1 MDESHS
7 WDEWSFFHCEWQN
20 GFSNVSGIMFVNYVR
35 LKSSYIS
42 QGHLVWCLCVWI
54 VWVCACRQIKCHIF
68 ERFFFVLF
76 SFMNCGQFEVKRDF
90 FSWISLYS
98 YLKGIDVTLATL
110 SRDGICQRQLADSG
124 LMWPRTY
131 VNSAMLTFWPGQETL
146 QWETAAPDSQTPVS
160 CPCTTPKSVTELHRV
175 LTSRANHQWAH
186 LTGVFQ
192 LQEELGNSASDSF
205 CWEVFQN

>member
-54 VWVCACRQIKCHIF
+54 VWVCAYREIKCHIF

-90 FSWISLYS
+90 GWWLKVSFLFLNQFVFLFERRRCHSGYVKQRWNMSDSWQIQDL
-98 YLKGIDVTLATL
+98 
-110 SRDGICQRQLADSG
+110 C
-124 LMWPRTY
+124 
-131 VNSAMLTFWPGQETL
+131 GQEHMSTL
-146 QWETAAPDSQTPVS
+146 RCSHFDLGKKRCSEKLQP
-160 CPCTTPKSVTELHRV
+160 
-175 LTSRANHQWAH
+175 LTLRR
-186 LTGVFQ
+186 L
-192 LQEELGNSASDSF
+192 
-205 CWEVFQN
+205 

>member
-1 MDESHS
+1 MGMCMQADKVSYLLKVFFLSYFLS
-7 WDEWSFFHCEWQN
+7 WTVGNLKWR
-20 GFSNVSGIMFVNYVR
+20 GILGGGWKF
-35 LKSSYIS
+35 L
-42 QGHLVWCLCVWI
+42 
-54 VWVCACRQIKCHIF
+54 
-68 ERFFFVLF
+68 
-76 SFMNCGQFEVKRDF
+76 F

>member
-54 VWVCACRQIKCHIF
+54 VWVCAYREIKCHIF

-90 FSWISLYS
+90 GWW
-98 YLKGIDVTLATL
+98 LKVSFLFLNQFVFLFERHRRHSGYVK
-110 SRDGICQRQLADSG
+110 QRWNMSKTVG
-124 LMWPRTY
+124 RFRTY
-131 VNSAMLTFWPGQETL
+131 VAKNICQLCDAHILTWARN
-146 QWETAAPDSQTPVS
+146 AAVRNCSPWLSDACKLSLHHAKVCHGAP
-160 CPCTTPKSVTELHRV
+160 PCT
-175 LTSRANHQWAH
+175 H
-186 LTGVFQ
+186 L
-192 LQEELGNSASDSF
+192 
-205 CWEVFQN
+205 